1 MNNLFITLSEMK
13 SARAI
18 SCRTNHHRRYVSIYD
33 EKAVCISPSGE
44 KHLVSTEN
52 GWRRV
57 R

>member
-52 GWRRV
+52 GWKKV